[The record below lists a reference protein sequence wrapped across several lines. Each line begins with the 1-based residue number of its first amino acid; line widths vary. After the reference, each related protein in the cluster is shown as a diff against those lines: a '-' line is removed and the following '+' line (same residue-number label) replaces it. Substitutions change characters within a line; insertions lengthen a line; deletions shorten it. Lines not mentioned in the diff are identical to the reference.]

1 MPSALKFQS
10 SSIPYAIVASAGIL
24 VNFRAKTCSIKRF
37 GILDAQSAQSHSH
50 SRSCAWGSIWHRRDD
65 LNATVAGDLWAID
78 GAGLVMATALLTI
91 KYFRTGNDVVAG
103 GFLVFAIGEGVLLSS
118 AAPDPE
124 SSIPSFAAGI
134 TLWGTAL
141 LLVSIPRL
149 FALPVRIIGI
159 VSAILFIL
167 TAARIFMGEQLLPT
181 STPLPA
187 DAYPFLVATFIG
199 WIWMLWRSEKLDGAQ
214 T

>member
-1 MPSALKFQS
+1 MRNPLK
-10 SSIPYAIVASAGIL
+10 IIVTVGL
-24 VNFRAKTCSIKRF
+24 VLGGVF
-37 GILDAQSAQSHSH
+37 GI
-50 SRSCAWGSIWHRRDD
+50 WGTMVSPPLQAI
-65 LNATVAGDLWAID
+65 LWAID
-78 GAGLVMATALLTI
+78 GAGLVMATVLLAI
-91 KYFRTGNDVVAG
+91 KCFRTGNDVVAG

-118 AAPDPE
+118 AADPE
-124 SSIPSFAAGI
+124 KSIPSFAAGI

-141 LLVSIPRL
+141 LLVSVPRL

-159 VSAILFIL
+159 ASAVLFIL
-167 TAARIFMGEQLLPT
+167 TAARIFMGERLLPT

-187 DAYPFLVATFIG
+187 DAYPFLVAAFIG

>member
-1 MPSALKFQS
+1 L
-10 SSIPYAIVASAGIL
+10 
-24 VNFRAKTCSIKRF
+24 
-37 GILDAQSAQSHSH
+37 GILDARSAQ
-50 SRSCAWGSIWHRRDD
+50 
-65 LNATVAGDLWAID
+65 NYATVGLVLGGAFGIAGTMVSPPLQAMLWAID

-91 KYFRTGNDVVAG
+91 KCFRTGNDVVAG
-103 GFLVFAIGEGVLLSS
+103 GFLVFAIGQGALLSS
-118 AAPDPE
+118 AAADPE

-141 LLVSIPRL
+141 LLVSIPKL

-159 VSAILFIL
+159 VSADLFII

-187 DAYPFLVATFIG
+187 DAYPFLATFIG
-199 WIWMLWRSEKLDGAQ
+199 WIWMLWRSDKLDRAK

>member
-1 MPSALKFQS
+1 MRNPL
-10 SSIPYAIVASAGIL
+10 
-24 VNFRAKTCSIKRF
+24 
-37 GILDAQSAQSHSH
+37 
-50 SRSCAWGSIWHRRDD
+50 
-65 LNATVAGDLWAID
+65 
-78 GAGLVMATALLTI
+78 
-91 KYFRTGNDVVAG
+91 
-103 GFLVFAIGEGVLLSS
+103 VLLSS
-118 AAPDPE
+118 AVDPGR
-124 SSIPSFAAGI
+124 SIPSFAAGI

-149 FALPVRIIGI
+149 FALPVRIIGV
-159 VSAILFIL
+159 VSAILFIV
-167 TAARIFMGEQLLPT
+167 TAARIFIGEQLLPT

>member
-1 MPSALKFQS
+1 MRNPLKV
-10 SSIPYAIVASAGIL
+10 IATVGL
-24 VNFRAKTCSIKRF
+24 VLGGVF
-37 GILDAQSAQSHSH
+37 GI
-50 SRSCAWGSIWHRRDD
+50 
-65 LNATVAGDLWAID
+65 AGTMVSPPLQAILWAID
-78 GAGLVMATALLTI
+78 GAGLVMATVLLTI
-91 KYFRTGNDVVAG
+91 ECFRTGNDVVAG

-118 AAPDPE
+118 AAADPE

-141 LLVSIPRL
+141 LLVSIPSL

-159 VSAILFIL
+159 VSAILFIF

-199 WIWMLWRSEKLDGAQ
+199 WIWMLWRSKDLDGAQ

>member
-1 MPSALKFQS
+1 MRNPLKV
-10 SSIPYAIVASAGIL
+10 IPTVGL
-24 VNFRAKTCSIKRF
+24 VLGGVF
-37 GILDAQSAQSHSH
+37 GI
-50 SRSCAWGSIWHRRDD
+50 
-65 LNATVAGDLWAID
+65 AGTILMPPLQAILWAID
-78 GAGLVMATALLTI
+78 GAGLVMATALLTV

-118 AAPDPE
+118 AAAGPE

-181 STPLPA
+181 STPLPV

>member
-1 MPSALKFQS
+1 MVWGFWMPNPLKVIATAGLVLGGVSMVAPPLQ
-10 SSIPYAIVASAGIL
+10 AI
-24 VNFRAKTCSIKRF
+24 
-37 GILDAQSAQSHSH
+37 
-50 SRSCAWGSIWHRRDD
+50 
-65 LNATVAGDLWAID
+65 LWAID
-78 GAGLVMATALLTI
+78 GAGLVMATVLLTI
-91 KYFRTGNDVVAG
+91 KCFRTGNDVVA
-103 GFLVFAIGEGVLLSS
+103 FLVFAIGEGLLLSS
-118 AAPDPE
+118 AAADPE

-159 VSAILFIL
+159 VSAILFIF

-187 DAYPFLVATFIG
+187 DAYPFLVVTFIG
-199 WIWMLWRSEKLDGAQ
+199 LDLDAMAIQG
-214 T
+214 TGRRPELRRRRGLTMSRR

>member
-1 MPSALKFQS
+1 MREPVKVIAT
-10 SSIPYAIVASAGIL
+10 VGL
-24 VNFRAKTCSIKRF
+24 VLGGVF
-37 GILDAQSAQSHSH
+37 GI
-50 SRSCAWGSIWHRRDD
+50 
-65 LNATVAGDLWAID
+65 AGTMVSPPVQAILWAID
-78 GAGLVMATALLTI
+78 GAGLVTATALLAI
-91 KYFRTGNDVVAG
+91 KYLRTGNDVVAG

-118 AAPDPE
+118 AAADPE

-149 FALPVRIIGI
+149 FALPVRIIGV

-167 TAARIFMGEQLLPT
+167 TAAKIFMGEQLLPT

-199 WIWMLWRSEKLDGAQ
+199 WIWMLWRSKELDGAR